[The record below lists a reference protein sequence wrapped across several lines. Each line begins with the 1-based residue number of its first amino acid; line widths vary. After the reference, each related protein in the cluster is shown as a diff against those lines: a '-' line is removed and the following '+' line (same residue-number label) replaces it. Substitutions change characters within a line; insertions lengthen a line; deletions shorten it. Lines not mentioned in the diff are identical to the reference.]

1 MAASSFAEVPSA
13 VVYGCAGP
21 VLTDAERAFFA
32 DARPL
37 GFILFR
43 RNCVEPSQVR
53 ALVADLRAAVGW
65 QAPVLIDQEG
75 GRVARLQPPHWPKLP
90 AARRLGDLAARDPE
104 AAREA
109 ARTHGRLLAAL
120 LSDLGIDVDC
130 APVADVPVA
139 GAHDVIGDRAF
150 GTDPTLVATLA
161 RAQAEGLL
169 EGGVL
174 PVVKHVPGHGRAG
187 ADSHQEL
194 PVVTVPLAALRGQDF
209 APFRDLADMPL
220 AMAAHVVYT
229 ALDPGAPASTSAA
242 VIAEVVRGWIGFD
255 GLLLSDDLSMQA
267 LSGTLPERALA
278 VLAAGCDAALHCNG
292 DFAEMQAI
300 AARAPALS
308 AAGQRRW
315 RAAKARVAASPPAE
329 IARLQ
334 RQLDGLVG

>member
-13 VVYGCAGP
+13 AIYGCAGP

-43 RNCVEPSQVR
+43 RNCVDPAQVR
-53 ALVADLRAAVGW
+53 TLVGALRDAVGW

-75 GRVARLQPPHWPKLP
+75 GRVARLQPPHWPALP
-90 AARRLGDLAARDPE
+90 AARRLGDLATRDPE
-104 AAREA
+104 AARDA

-130 APVADVPVA
+130 APVADVPVE

-150 GTDPTLVATLA
+150 GFDPTLVATLA

-174 PVVKHVPGHGRAG
+174 PVVKHVPGHGRAK
-187 ADSHQEL
+187 ADSHREL
-194 PVVTVPLAALRGQDF
+194 PVVTAHLAALRGQDF

-229 ALDPGAPASTSAA
+229 ALDPATPASTSAQ
-242 VIAEVVRGWIGFD
+242 VIADVVRGWIGFD

-267 LSGTLPERALA
+267 LRGSLPERAA
-278 VLAAGCDAALHCNG
+278 SVLAAGCDVALHCNG

-300 AARAPALS
+300 AARVPALS
-308 AAGQRRW
+308 AEGQRRW
-315 RAAKARVAASPPAE
+315 QAAKTRVAAPPPADV
-329 IARLQ
+329 AALQ
-334 RQLDGLVG
+334 SHLNGLLA